1 MLAFLLIMVQPRS
14 INLVPLK
21 RFAAL
26 AMNDAVVIAVRTV
39 PEVLEVAEV
48 EKTFTTFLAIVHP
61 RRVMLLAKRVAVSTA
76 IRQQDETTQARR
88 LRHKEV
94 LLLELRLLFSKL
106 ELELRL
112 TAQQVFQDSG
122 LCCLAPETNAKLLPQ
137 NLALRACRSAFLAPY
152 ALPHFGT

>member
-1 MLAFLLIMVQPRS
+1 MGQPRS

-39 PEVLEVAEV
+39 PEVLEVAE
-48 EKTFTTFLAIVHP
+48 KNFTTFLAIVHP

-122 LCCLAPETNAKLLPQ
+122 LCCLAHETNAKLLHQ